1 MNFYVWYVGKLVGDL
16 NANIWE
22 CNCKEHHIPTFINT
36 AGLLLMRRL
45 TKSHADHMRDRRG
58 HSSVPDVR
66 SVMGAD
72 RDSDT
77 DHW

>member
-1 MNFYVWYVGKLVGDL
+1 MVYGKIVRDL

-22 CNCKEHHIPTFINT
+22 CNCEEHHIPTFINT

-45 TKSHADHMRDRRG
+45 TESHADHMRDRRG
-58 HSSVPDVR
+58 HSSVLDVR

-72 RDSDT
+72 HDSDT
-77 DHW
+77 DCW

>member
-22 CNCKEHHIPTFINT
+22 CNCEGHHIPTFINT

-45 TKSHADHMRDRRG
+45 TKGLADHMRG
-58 HSSVPDVR
+58 HSSVPGVR
-66 SVMGAD
+66 TVIGAD

-77 DHW
+77 DRW

>member
-16 NANIWE
+16 NVNMWE
-22 CNCKEHHIPTFINT
+22 CNCEEHHIPTFINT

-45 TKSHADHMRDRRG
+45 TKSHADYMRDRRG
-58 HSSVPDVR
+58 HSSVSDVR

-77 DHW
+77 DRW